1 LNGTLREKGEDFI
14 KKVLGFIF
22 SRSLQDKCKRED
34 IREAFNLTE
43 FEANS
48 LIDELKVEGLIEEN
62 QGIILTVEGRKKIT
76 VVLTGGVFDIIHRGH
91 VYTLSKA
98 KTLGDVLV
106 VVVARDKIVER
117 IRGKPAMNSERD
129 RAELVNSIKYVDV
142 ALLGSED
149 DPLGA
154 MYVVKP
160 DIIAIGYD
168 QKHNER
174 EIETKALERGLK
186 VQVKRLDS
194 PIPDM
199 KSTRIKKEK
208 DTIESF

>member
-1 LNGTLREKGEDFI
+1 MNGTLREKGEDFI

>member
-1 LNGTLREKGEDFI
+1 MNGILKEKGEQFI
-14 KKVLGFIF
+14 KRVLGFIF
-22 SRSLQDKCKRED
+22 SRSLQNECKKEN
-34 IREAFNLTE
+34 ICEAFNLSD
-43 FEANS
+43 FEADSVLN
-48 LIDELKVEGLIEEN
+48 ELKEKGLIRIN
-62 QGIILTVEGRKKIT
+62 QGIVLTKEGRKKIT

-91 VYTLSKA
+91 IYTLSKA
-98 KTLGDVLV
+98 KALGDVLV
-106 VVVARDKIVER
+106 VVVARDKIVEK

-129 RAELVNSIKYVDV
+129 RAELVSSIKYVDA

-168 QKHNER
+168 QKHDEK
-174 EIETKALERGLK
+174 EIEMKALERGINVK
-186 VQVKRLDS
+186 VKRLDS

-199 KSTRIKKEK
+199 KSTKIKKER
-208 DTIESF
+208 DAIESF